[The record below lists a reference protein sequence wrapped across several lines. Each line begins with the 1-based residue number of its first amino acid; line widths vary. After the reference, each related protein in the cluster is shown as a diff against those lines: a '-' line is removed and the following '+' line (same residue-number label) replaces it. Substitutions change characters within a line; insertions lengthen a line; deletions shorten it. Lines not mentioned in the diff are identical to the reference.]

1 MAQIITD
8 TITLTFNRLVKD
20 TAEPETVFTAE
31 LLADIEAAASA
42 LAGSGVVVEIASY
55 SSDTQFVKSS

>member
-42 LAGSGVVVEIASY
+42 LAGAGIIVEIASY
-55 SSDTQFVKSS
+55 TTNSEE